1 MVPSPQPSLRATAR
15 QLDRAEYDVR
25 PPLRRLVLPW
35 FGCCALS
42 WRSCQILG
50 RVPRPHKTNGFL
62 GTLALWGG
70 GWLPP
75 PLGVGAENLLLRGQA
90 YTHWTSA
97 GVTEPNRTGRFWRAG
112 RRCPPS
118 VRRPYSPSSLDPPA
132 MLLAVVSLARRV
144 YINTKGSRGYSRVR
158 TLRPSACP
166 INAATSRISCA
177 SEI

>member
-25 PPLRRLVLPW
+25 PPLRRLVLPV
-35 FGCCALS
+35 AVVVLS
-42 WRSCQILG
+42 RGDLG

-90 YTHWTSA
+90 YTHWTRA
-97 GVTEPNRTGRFWRAG
+97 GVTEPNQ
-112 RRCPPS
+112 
-118 VRRPYSPSSLDPPA
+118 SL
-132 MLLAVVSLARRV
+132 
-144 YINTKGSRGYSRVR
+144 K
-158 TLRPSACP
+158 
-166 INAATSRISCA
+166 
-177 SEI
+177 